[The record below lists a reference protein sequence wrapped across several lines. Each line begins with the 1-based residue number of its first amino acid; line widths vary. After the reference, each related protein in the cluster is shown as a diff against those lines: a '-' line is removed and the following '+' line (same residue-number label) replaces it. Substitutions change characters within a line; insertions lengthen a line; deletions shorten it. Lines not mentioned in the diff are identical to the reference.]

1 MKIVLLERAAE
12 GMDVD
17 ISMLKDLGEVV
28 SYDSTL
34 PEEVP
39 ERVKDADCVVVINRL
54 AMNGESLGNA
64 KRLRQI
70 AITAT
75 GTNMI
80 DWDYVNARGIQ
91 VSNVKGYSTNAVAQH
106 TFALALA
113 LIHKI
118 CYYDHFVKSGEYCRQ
133 EGLYEFERG
142 LFELEGKTWGIIG
155 MGAIGSRVA
164 KLARSFGC
172 RVIYYSTS
180 GRNTDQPYERVEFQ
194 EILAQADILSI
205 HAPLNGQTEGLINR
219 EALRQMKKTAIL
231 INVGR
236 GPIVAEADLADA
248 LEAGEIRA
256 AGLDVLAKEPMD
268 PENPLLRIQDSS
280 RLLITPHMAW
290 TPVET
295 RRRVM
300 REIERLIREAM

>member
-1 MKIVLLERAAE
+1 MNWRER
-12 GMDVD
+12 
-17 ISMLKDLGEVV
+17 
-28 SYDSTL
+28 
-34 PEEVP
+34 P
-39 ERVKDADCVVVINRL
+39 
-54 AMNGESLGNA
+54 GESSVWEPSEA
-64 KRLRQI
+64 
-70 AITAT
+70 
-75 GTNMI
+75 
-80 DWDYVNARGIQ
+80 
-91 VSNVKGYSTNAVAQH
+91 
-106 TFALALA
+106 
-113 LIHKI
+113 
-118 CYYDHFVKSGEYCRQ
+118 
-133 EGLYEFERG
+133 
-142 LFELEGKTWGIIG
+142 
-155 MGAIGSRVA
+155 RVA

-300 REIERLIREAM
+300 REIERLIRGSDVTEPPPKKRSDFGNCGLRRILTEFT

>member
-39 ERVKDADCVVVINRL
+39 ERVKDADVVVINRL

-142 LFELEGKTWGIIG
+142 LF
-155 MGAIGSRVA
+155 
-164 KLARSFGC
+164 
-172 RVIYYSTS
+172 
-180 GRNTDQPYERVEFQ
+180 
-194 EILAQADILSI
+194 
-205 HAPLNGQTEGLINR
+205 
-219 EALRQMKKTAIL
+219 
-231 INVGR
+231 
-236 GPIVAEADLADA
+236 
-248 LEAGEIRA
+248 
-256 AGLDVLAKEPMD
+256 
-268 PENPLLRIQDSS
+268 
-280 RLLITPHMAW
+280 
-290 TPVET
+290 
-295 RRRVM
+295 
-300 REIERLIREAM
+300 

>member
-1 MKIVLLERAAE
+1 MKIVLLERAAV

-39 ERVKDADCVVVINRL
+39 ERVKDADVVVINRL

-164 KLARSFGC
+164 KLAHSFGC

>member
-39 ERVKDADCVVVINRL
+39 ERVKDADVVVINRL

>member
-1 MKIVLLERAAE
+1 MKIVLLERAAM
-12 GMDVD
+12 GKDVD
-17 ISMLKDLGEVV
+17 ISMLEKLGEVV
-28 SYDSTL
+28 SYDQTL

-39 ERVKDADCVVVINRL
+39 ERVKDAEVVVINRL
-54 AMNGESLGNA
+54 AMNEKSIGAA
-64 KRLRQI
+64 KNLRQI

-80 DWDYVNARGIQ
+80 DWDYVNARGIK

-106 TFALALA
+106 TFALVLA

-118 CYYDHFVKSGEYCRQ
+118 CYYDHFVKSGAYCSQ

-155 MGAIGSRVA
+155 MGAIGRRVA
-164 KLARSFGC
+164 HLAEEFGC
-172 RVIYYSTS
+172 HVIYYSTS
-180 GRNTDQPYERVEFQ
+180 GKNSDQPYERVDFE
-194 EILAQADILSI
+194 EILSRSDILSI
-205 HAPLNGQTEGLINR
+205 HAPLNSQTEGLMDQK
-219 EALRQMKKTAIL
+219 AFGKMKKSAIL

-236 GPIVAEADLADA
+236 GPIVVEEDLADA
-248 LEAGEIRA
+248 LERGEIRA
-256 AGLDVLAKEPMD
+256 AGLDVLSKEPMD
-268 PENPLLRIQDSS
+268 PANPLLRIQDSS

-300 REIERLIREAM
+300 SEIFRLISEAI

>member
-1 MKIVLLERAAE
+1 MKIVLLERAAV

-39 ERVKDADCVVVINRL
+39 ERVKDADVVVINRL